1 MSAAVEGLDPRASL
15 HVTAVL
21 VSHDGARW
29 LPHVLD
35 ALEQQRRLP
44 NALVAVDTGSTDAS
58 VQLLSDRIGAS
69 NVCQVGRSAGYGDAV
84 AAGLGYVDQMP
95 VGSRRRALTP
105 ADDPADRSRCWVW
118 LLHDDSAPEPDALAC
133 LLSQVRDDVA
143 LIGPKIREWPSLR
156 RLLEVGATISGTG
169 QRETGLE
176 RGEPDQG
183 QHDRPRDVL
192 AVNTAGM
199 LVRRDVW
206 EALGGFDSRLPLF
219 GDDLDFG
226 WRVARAG
233 YRTRTAPDSVIFH
246 LEASGRGLRTAGALS
261 GSPVA
266 QRRRAALFTLLANAS
281 RLGFWWQ
288 SFRLLLGSLLRI
300 VGLLLAKAPRE
311 ALDELRGL
319 GAVYLRPVVMLRAR
333 RRRRRQAT
341 RSPADVRHLLPSPL
355 LPYRHGVDAVLD
367 IGNALVQAAGGGSQQ
382 PKLSGKRAV
391 VETGPVAAEVEELP
405 TTVSIVGRVA
415 RQPWVV
421 LVLGL
426 LALSIWSAHGALG
439 SGQLSGGALL
449 PAPDGVGA
457 WWSLMWDSWH
467 PVSVGS
473 DAQSGP
479 YVWVMAVAGTLT
491 FGQPWL
497 LVDLLVLAVV
507 PLSLITAHRLA
518 RQLFVSHRVRVW
530 WCLAYAMVPVMT
542 GALAQGRF
550 GTLVGI
556 IVLPCVATAAMAF
569 MAGVG
574 SPWMLGLRLGLWLS
588 LLVAFVPVAYAMTV
602 IGLVL
607 AVALGPIG
615 GRTRMRSFA
624 LVLAVAVVPWLVLG
638 RWMWDRA
645 VDPNLVW
652 WEAGLA
658 DARVDGSPISLDPSA
673 FDLAGGIP
681 GGPGGV
687 WAGLGVVVV
696 VLAVLGLGRTDRLRE
711 IGLAWTVALI
721 GLGVAVAGAG
731 QRVDVGTG
739 AESVSVW
746 VGFPM
751 VCWLA
756 GVAVAAGLAAD
767 GAGGFLAGQNFG
779 WRQPVAVGAAVVA
792 GLVPLVVA
800 GWWVL
805 GVDSLL
811 DRDDPVPV
819 PVYLAARADSADQSA
834 TLILTGSSG
843 DGVGYQILRDDGIR
857 LGDETVFPP
866 RSDLAEVD
874 RTVAGLLSHPDIDT
888 IDNLLDHGIGAI
900 YVEPPVDPA
909 VESMLDGSVGLTRAG
924 TTDPDARAW
933 ALDAPSGAVRV
944 VAPNGDPGD
953 AEVLEAP
960 ASLEGDV
967 EVPAGPAGREL
978 RLAALPSDQWSATG
992 PDGALKS
999 RTTSSGTQAF
1009 VAPDDGAVTLSYD
1022 SNTWLW
1028 TLAQSALAFVAIV
1041 GALPGR
1047 RRRT

>member
-1 MSAAVEGLDPRASL
+1 MSAAVDELDPRASL
-15 HVTAVL
+15 HVTAIL

-29 LPHVLD
+29 LPQVLD
-35 ALEQQRRLP
+35 ALERQRRLP
-44 NALVAVDTGSTDAS
+44 NALVAVDSGSTDNS
-58 VQLLSDRIGAS
+58 VRLLSDRIGAA
-69 NVCQVGRSAGYGDAV
+69 NVCQVERSAGYGDAV
-84 AAGLGYVDQMP
+84 AAGLDYVDRAP

-105 ADDPADRSRCWVW
+105 ADNPADRSRCWVW

-143 LIGPKIREWPSLR
+143 VIGPKIREWPSLR

-206 EALGGFDSRLPLF
+206 EALGGLDPRLPLF
-219 GDDLDFG
+219 GDDIDFG

-233 YRTRTAPDSVIFH
+233 YRTRTAPDAVVFH
-246 LEASGRGLRTAGALS
+246 LEASDRGLRTAGALS
-261 GSPVA
+261 GRPVA

-288 SFRLLLGSLLRI
+288 SVRLLLGSLLRV
-300 VGLLLAKAPRE
+300 VGLLLAKAPSE

-319 GAVYLRPVVMLRAR
+319 GAVYLRPLVMVRAR
-333 RRRRRQAT
+333 RRRRQQAR
-341 RSPADVRHLLPSPL
+341 RSPSDVRHLLPSPL
-355 LPYRHGVDAVLD
+355 LPYRHGVDAVLE
-367 IGNALVQAAGGGSQQ
+367 IGVALVQAAGGGSQQ

-391 VETGPVAAEVEELP
+391 VETGPVATEVEELP
-405 TTVSIVGRVA
+405 TTTSIVGRLL

-421 LVLGL
+421 LILGL
-426 LALSIWSAHGALG
+426 LALSIWSAHDVLG
-439 SGQLSGGALL
+439 SGQLAGGALL
-449 PAPDGVGA
+449 PAPDGIGA
-457 WWSLMWDSWH
+457 WWGLMWDSWH
-467 PVSVGS
+467 PVSIGS
-473 DAQSGP
+473 GAQSGP

-497 LVDLLVLAVV
+497 IVDLLVLAVV
-507 PLSLITAHRLA
+507 PLSLLTAHRLA
-518 RQLFVSHRVRVW
+518 RRLFGSTRVRVW
-530 WCLAYAMVPVMT
+530 WCVAYAMLPVMT

-556 IVLPCVATAAMAF
+556 VVLPCVVSAALSF

-574 SPWMLGLRLGLWLS
+574 SPWMHGLRLGLWLS
-588 LLVAFVPVAYAMTV
+588 LLVAFVPVGYAMAV
-602 IGLVL
+602 VGLVL
-607 AVALGPIG
+607 AAVVRPIG
-615 GRTRMRSFA
+615 DHRRMGSIV

-645 VDPNLVW
+645 VDPTLVW

-673 FDLAGGIP
+673 LDLAGGIP

-687 WAGLGVVVV
+687 PPWLGVIVVA
-696 VLAVLGLGRTDRLRE
+696 LAVLGLGRSDRLRE

-721 GLGVAVAGAG
+721 GLGAAVAGAG
-731 QRVDVGTG
+731 QRIDVGTG
-739 AESVSVW
+739 ADSVSVW
-746 VGFPM
+746 VGFPL

-767 GAGGFLAGQNFG
+767 GAGDFLGGRSFG
-779 WRQPVAVGAAVVA
+779 WRQPVAVSSTFVA
-792 GLVPLVVA
+792 GLVPVVVA

-811 DRDDPVPV
+811 DRDSPVPV
-819 PVYLAARADSADQSA
+819 PIYLAARAEGPEQSA
-834 TLILTGSSG
+834 TLVLSGSS
-843 DGVGYQILRDDGIR
+843 DAGVGYQILRDDGTR
-857 LGDETVFPP
+857 LGEETVLPP

-874 RTVAGLLSHPDIDT
+874 RTVAGLLSHPDIDS
-888 IDNLLDHGIGAI
+888 IESLLDHGIGAI

-909 VESMLDGSVGLTRAG
+909 VESVLDGGVGLTRAG
-924 TTDPDARAW
+924 TTDPAARAW
-933 ALDAPSGAVRV
+933 ELDPPSGAVRV
-944 VAPNGDPGD
+944 VAPEGDPD
-953 AEVLEAP
+953 EAKVLDAP
-960 ASLEGDV
+960 AGLDGDV
-967 EVPAGPAGREL
+967 QVPSGPAGREL
-978 RLAALPSDQWSATG
+978 RLAAPASDQWSATG
-992 PDGALKS
+992 PDGELEP
-999 RTTSSGTQAF
+999 RTTSSGAQAF
-1009 VAPDDGAVTLSYD
+1009 IATGGTVTLSYD

-1028 TLAQSALAFVAIV
+1028 TLAQSFVAFVAIV